1 MSTLTTRI
9 RAVLL
14 VVAFAMTGW
23 FALTPGM
30 IRAQGDDDQDGWDEC
45 MFGENDPELGEC
57 DPNSEHMYEGSCE
70 GVDCYSDLETCC
82 QMAN

>member
-14 VVAFAMTGW
+14 VAAFAMTGW

-45 MFGENDPELGEC
+45 MFADDGEFTC
-57 DPNSEHMYEGSCE
+57 DPDSEHIYEGSCE
-70 GVDCYSDLETCC
+70 GVDCYTELEDCC